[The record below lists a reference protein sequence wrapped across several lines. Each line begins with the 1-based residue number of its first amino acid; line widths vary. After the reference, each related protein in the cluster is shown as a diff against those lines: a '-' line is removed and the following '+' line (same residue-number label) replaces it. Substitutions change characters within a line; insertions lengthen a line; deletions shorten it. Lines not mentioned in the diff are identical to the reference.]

1 MFMNSRKKAIL
12 IIFSLILNYNFAF
25 AESYNIALEYSNSDC
40 PDAEY
45 SNMYFKSA
53 SLDFISVDNNNS
65 KLKIT
70 FSASDI
76 AEEDEAYLSIVTLP
90 YNARVTEISYFNLNH
105 TSIAPAQSSSEYQS
119 RIPGAIGSIAQELG
133 NSALPLVLQNF
144 FKKAGLGIQL
154 ATAILGEDFIVK
166 LARNRSMLY
175 DLGNIENPII
185 DSELYPHHSYHEFFT
200 RNSNLVTIITYHINL
215 PINRLM
221 KSIQENKMSIY
232 IGGSRENEM
241 LIEGL
246 SANRFAP
253 NKMLLFLPSIIAS
266 KREVSVPTVTSTT
279 GRIWMDRNF
288 GASRVATSMT
298 DEESYGDLY
307 QWGRLADGHEKRTS
321 ATIATISSADNP
333 DHGKFILTAPVPS
346 DWRNPQNDDL
356 WQGVD
361 GTNNPCPAG
370 FRPPN
375 ESEIQEEI
383 DTWSSK
389 DAAGAFA
396 SPLKLPASGIRY
408 CFDGSLDTVGSSGAY
423 WSSSVSDTNARLLD
437 FSGDH
442 AWVSDSIRA
451 SGFSLRCIKDE
462 PGLVPT
468 VTSATGRVWMD
479 RNLGA
484 SRVATSSADEEAYGD
499 LYQWGRLTDGH
510 EKRTSETTGTL
521 SVADV
526 PSHENFITTPF
537 DPYGNGDWRSSQ
549 NDNLWQG
556 VTGVN
561 NPCPVDFR
569 LPTQEEL
576 QEERESWSSNDI
588 AGAFSSPLK
597 FPAAGYRNYEG
608 SFSSEGTLGFYWTS
622 SIKGV
627 IAINMTTLGG
637 SAHVYGY
644 NGRANGFSVRC
655 IKN

>member
-1 MFMNSRKKAIL
+1 
-12 IIFSLILNYNFAF
+12 
-25 AESYNIALEYSNSDC
+25 
-40 PDAEY
+40 
-45 SNMYFKSA
+45 
-53 SLDFISVDNNNS
+53 
-65 KLKIT
+65 
-70 FSASDI
+70 
-76 AEEDEAYLSIVTLP
+76 
-90 YNARVTEISYFNLNH
+90 
-105 TSIAPAQSSSEYQS
+105 
-119 RIPGAIGSIAQELG
+119 
-133 NSALPLVLQNF
+133 
-144 FKKAGLGIQL
+144 
-154 ATAILGEDFIVK
+154 
-166 LARNRSMLY
+166 
-175 DLGNIENPII
+175 
-185 DSELYPHHSYHEFFT
+185 YPHHSYHEFFT

-321 ATIATISSADNP
+321 ATIATVSSSDNP
-333 DHGKFILTAPVPS
+333 GHGKFILTAPVPS

-356 WQGVD
+356 WQGID

-370 FRPPN
+370 FRPPT

-408 CFDGSLDTVGSSGAY
+408 CFDGSLDTVGSAGAY
-423 WSSSVSDTNARLLD
+423 WSSSVNDTNARLLD

-462 PGLVPT
+462 PDQVST

-484 SRVATSSADEEAYGD
+484 SRVATSPTDEEAYGD
-499 LYQWGRLTDGH
+499 FYQWGRLTDGH
-510 EKRTSETTGTL
+510 EKRTSGTTTTL
-521 SVADV
+521 SSADV
-526 PSHENFITTPF
+526 PGHENFIVALS
-537 DPYGNGDWRSSQ
+537 GSNDWRNPKNNS
-549 NDNLWQG
+549 LWQG
-556 VTGVN
+556 VNGIS
-561 NPCPVDFR
+561 NPCPTGFR
-569 LPTQEEL
+569 LPTEAEL
-576 QEERESWSSNDI
+576 EAERQSWVSNDYAGAFASPLKLVMAGYRDTTGLIRGGSGSYGCYWSSNFTFANARGFDFYS
-588 AGAFSSPLK
+588 GGTAFYS
-597 FPAAGYRNYEG
+597 
-608 SFSSEGTLGFYWTS
+608 
-622 SIKGV
+622 
-627 IAINMTTLGG
+627 
-637 SAHVYGY
+637 Y
-644 NGRANGFSVRC
+644 NRDNGLSVRC
-655 IKN
+655 IKD